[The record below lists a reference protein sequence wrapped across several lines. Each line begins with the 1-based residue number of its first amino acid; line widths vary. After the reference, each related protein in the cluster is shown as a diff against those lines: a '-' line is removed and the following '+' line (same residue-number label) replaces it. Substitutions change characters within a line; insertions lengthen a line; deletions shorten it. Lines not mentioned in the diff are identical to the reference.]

1 MREYITLFMNMKF
14 NLKKY
19 ITKLAN
25 KVKVIYFSDLS
36 KNSKINFIKQVS
48 NDDRKYVDLT
58 DPALRVIANEEP
70 VLFFQRFAPPVLID
84 NIQYAPDLVP
94 VIKDYVLHN
103 GKPGDVWLI
112 APKEYAEKLSAI
124 FAELGDKFACL
135 ELCGLSSAEIDGREN
150 TPFVPEMG
158 ALVGRMQNA
167 VPHDVVEIYERIWR
181 GDKPAM
187 YNEGADWQSYYARL
201 VQDILQRD
209 IRNFVQLNDEMKF
222 YRFLCAA
229 ASQTAKLLNYAVM
242 AKETGI
248 SIPTAKQWLGILE
261 KMGLVYLLQ
270 PAAFDGVKYVVKTP
284 KLYFTDT
291 GLAAYLLRWNTAEA
305 LEMGAMSAEFFET
318 WVIGEVY
325 KSYAGAGEKA
335 PLYYYR
341 NFNGKEIELLI
352 LQNGVLYP
360 CVIAKSAQP
369 QKMYKRFNI
378 VNPAFAACADVQIAG
393 GSVICL
399 APEFGTDAKNI
410 LYIPAWMI

>member
-1 MREYITLFMNMKF
+1 MIKRNINNTILQLNNRVRIFLLVGSALTGKKVL
-14 NLKKY
+14 LKQ
-19 ITKLAN
+19 
-25 KVKVIYFSDLS
+25 LS
-36 KNSKINFIKQVS
+36 SKG
-48 NDDRKYVDLT
+48 RKYLDLT
-58 DPALRVIANEEP
+58 DPALRSMANEEP
-70 VLFFQRFAPPVLID
+70 VLFLQRYAPPVLID
-84 NIQYAPDLVP
+84 NIQYAPELVP
-94 VIKDYVLHN
+94 VIKDYALKH
-103 GKPGDVWLI
+103 GKLGDFWLI
-112 APKEYAEKLSAI
+112 APKEDAETITAI
-124 FAELGDKFACL
+124 MHELGDKFACL
-135 ELCGLSSAEIDGREN
+135 ELCGLSSAELDGRESM
-150 TPFVPEMG
+150 PFIPDMQLL
-158 ALVGRMQNA
+158 ASRMQNP
-167 VPHDVVEIYERIWR
+167 VPHSVVEIYERIWR
-181 GDKPAM
+181 GSKPAM
-187 YNEGADWQSYYARL
+187 YNEGADWHAFYAKL

-209 IRNFVQLNDEMKF
+209 IRKFVQLNDEMKF

-270 PAAFDGVKYVVKTP
+270 PAAFSGIKYVVKTP

-291 GLAAYLLRWNTAEA
+291 GLAAYLLRWNTADA
-305 LEMGAMSAEFFET
+305 LELGAMSAEFFET
-318 WVIGEVY
+318 WVINEVY
-325 KSYAGAGEKA
+325 KSYAASGEKV

-352 LQNGVLYP
+352 LRNGVLYP

-378 VNPAFAACADVQIAG
+378 VNPAFAAYGDVQLGG